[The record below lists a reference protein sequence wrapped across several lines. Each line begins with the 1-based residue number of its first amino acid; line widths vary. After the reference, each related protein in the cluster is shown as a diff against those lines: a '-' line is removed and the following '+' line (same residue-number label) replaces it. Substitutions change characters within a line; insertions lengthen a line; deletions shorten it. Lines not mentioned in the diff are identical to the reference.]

1 MLEKDEGV
9 VLKVNRSGES
19 SLLVTFLGRTMGKVR
34 LMAKGV
40 MSPKRSSRGLFEPG
54 NHLEIVFYHGAGRA
68 LFYIKEASALS
79 SPLAGRDSLP
89 QMASGLAVVELLDQV
104 CYAGSADE
112 AVVDLAIEY
121 VRTDKGR
128 DPLLLFLAFQ
138 AKLLYALGV
147 FPEMRRCARCD
158 APITGGGYSANEGAS
173 YCHQHAK
180 EVQQTL
186 PLTSEVL
193 AAFDRCLV
201 ESLSELNNL
210 EVSREVRKDLGK
222 IIHWTYT
229 YHVQGYSLPKSLRL
243 I

>member
-40 MSPKRSSRGLFEPG
+40 LSSKRSTRGLFEPG
-54 NHLEIVFYHGAGRA
+54 NHLEIVFYHGAGRT
-68 LFYIKEASALS
+68 LFYVKEASALS
-79 SPLAGRDSLP
+79 PPLTGRDSLP
-89 QMASGLAVVELLDQV
+89 QLASGLAVVELLDQV

-121 VRTDKGR
+121 VRADKGG

-138 AKLLYALGV
+138 AKLLHALGV
-147 FPEMRRCARCD
+147 FPEMSRCARCE
-158 APITGGGYSANEGAS
+158 APITAGAYSANEGAS
-173 YCHQHAK
+173 YCPRHAR
-180 EVQQTL
+180 EVPQTL
-186 PLTSEVL
+186 AFSGEVL
-193 AAFDRCLV
+193 ATFDRCLV
-201 ESLSELNNL
+201 EPLAGLSGL